1 VPGWMRRDRSLC
13 LRHLS
18 SETLNQDAGKAGN
31 NDATSLHRMEAMRPN
46 LSTRVPNWGSLFL
59 FGNTNSVSTVG
70 PNFRLPFN
78 AVRFTIRNTGLEFFL
93 HESVFPGPQRQC
105 CGNLLMAPQ
114 SVAACLPSAGL

>member
-1 VPGWMRRDRSLC
+1 MR
-13 LRHLS
+13 
-18 SETLNQDAGKAGN
+18 
-31 NDATSLHRMEAMRPN
+31 HRCTAWKPRA
-46 LSTRVPNWGSLFL
+46 LICQHGFLTGGSLFL
-59 FGNTNSVSTVG
+59 FGNTSSVSTVG

-78 AVRFTIRNTGLEFFL
+78 AVRFTIRNTGLEFFF